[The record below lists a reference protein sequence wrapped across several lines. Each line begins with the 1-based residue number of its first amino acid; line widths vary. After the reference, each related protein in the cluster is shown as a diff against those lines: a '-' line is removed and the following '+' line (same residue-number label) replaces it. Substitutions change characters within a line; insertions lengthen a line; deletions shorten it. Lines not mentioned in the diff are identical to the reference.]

1 MNKILITFFTVIFC
15 MTSSLG
21 YSQTWEFLNKSS
33 NGDIYY
39 IDADRIRNID
49 GYILY
54 WALIDFKIKDD
65 YGDFSE
71 INYTKLDCKNFRYM
85 YLSRTFYSLPN
96 GKGKSTE
103 DGTVNKWVYIKPNTK
118 GERMIDY
125 FCNG

>member
-1 MNKILITFFTVIFC
+1 
-15 MTSSLG
+15 
-21 YSQTWEFLNKSS
+21 
-33 NGDIYY
+33 
-39 IDADRIRNID
+39 
-49 GYILY
+49 
-54 WALIDFKIKDD
+54 
-65 YGDFSE
+65 
-71 INYTKLDCKNFRYM
+71 M